1 MSDDYKFPLL
11 MKITATGLIV
21 LMESVDAMIGGV
33 GVVKGTGQTGSSLH
47 NIGDWSDTWNM
58 QVFKPVVETMEG

>member
-11 MKITATGLIV
+11 MKSTATGLIV
-21 LMESVDAMIGGV
+21 LMESVDAELGGN
-33 GVVKGTGQTGSSLH
+33 GVVKGTGQTGNSLH

-58 QVFKPVVETMEG
+58 LVFKPLHEVTGE